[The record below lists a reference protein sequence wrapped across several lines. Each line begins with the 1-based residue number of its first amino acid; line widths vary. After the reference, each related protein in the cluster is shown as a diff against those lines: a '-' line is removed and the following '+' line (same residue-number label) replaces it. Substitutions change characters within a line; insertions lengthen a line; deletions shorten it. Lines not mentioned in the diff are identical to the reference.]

1 MRRKKK
7 KVNEA
12 WVSQKRSVCLRN
24 SAEFHGDSKEKSPL
38 ALAPKI
44 RERKELDYLFFI
56 LTSRCTIRKYDP
68 RVWKE

>member
-1 MRRKKK
+1 MRRKKE

-12 WVSQKRSVCLRN
+12 RVSQKRSGCLRN

-38 ALAPKI
+38 APAPKI

-56 LTSRCTIRKYDP
+56 LASRCTIRKYDP